1 MSNMRLIFM
10 RHAEAKNDTSD
21 DFNRVLSTVGNKQAK
36 QAALFLKNH
45 QIDKVL
51 VSYVKRNMQTLSFI
65 ALQVPSVETEMV
77 TELYEGTEE
86 QIIELISCQED
97 LHKHIL
103 VIGHNPKLYHLILSM
118 IEQDDVYYEEILH
131 DSLSPAQIVIVDF
144 PTLHDWQDIRKHK
157 GKIVN
162 IFVPKSL

>member
-1 MSNMRLIFM
+1 M
-10 RHAEAKNDTSD
+10 RHAEAKNDTGN
-21 DFNRVLSTVGNKQAK
+21 DFNRILSTLGNKQAK

-65 ALQVPSVETEMV
+65 ALQIPRVETEMV

-118 IEQDDVYYEEILH
+118 IEKDDAYYDEILH

-144 PTLHDWQDIRKHK
+144 PTLRDWQDIRKHK
-157 GKIVN
+157 GKIVD
-162 IFVPKSL
+162 IFVPKSV

>member
-1 MSNMRLIFM
+1 M

>member
-1 MSNMRLIFM
+1 MRLIFM
-10 RHAEAKNDTSD
+10 RHAEAKNDAED
-21 DFNRVLSTVGNKQAK
+21 DFNRVLSILGNKQAK

-45 QIDKVL
+45 QIDKIL
-51 VSYVKRNMQTLSFI
+51 VSYVKRSMQTLNFI
-65 ALQVPSVETEMV
+65 ALQIPRVETEMV
-77 TELYEGTEE
+77 TELYEGAEE

-118 IEQDDVYYEEILH
+118 IDQDDAYYEEILH
-131 DSLSPAQIVIVDF
+131 DSLAPAQIVIVDF

-157 GKIVN
+157 GKIID
-162 IFVPKSL
+162 IFVPNS